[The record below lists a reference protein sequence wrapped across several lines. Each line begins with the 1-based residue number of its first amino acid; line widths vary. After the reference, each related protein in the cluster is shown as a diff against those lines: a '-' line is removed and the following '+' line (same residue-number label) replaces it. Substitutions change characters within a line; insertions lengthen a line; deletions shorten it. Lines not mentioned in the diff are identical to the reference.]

1 MTPRRWEVL
10 TPSQSWREIAVA
22 DVRSGDIVR
31 LFEADGS
38 PVTDPETGASRFRAM
53 ADAGLDPEDGTPVV
67 ETEPIPE
74 TEVERET
81 GASGMWWP
89 GGGRQGLSSQRVGSL
104 SGRMRGSGG

>member
-1 MTPRRWEVL
+1 MTPRRWDVL

-22 DVRSGDIVR
+22 EIRSGDIVR

-38 PVTDPETGASRFRAM
+38 PVADAETGALRFRAM
-53 ADAGLDPEDGTPVV
+53 ADAGLDPEDSTPVV

-74 TEVERET
+74 TDVEREA

-89 GGGRQGLSSQRVGSL
+89 GGGRQDLSTHRSGNL
-104 SGRMRGSGG
+104 SGRARGAE

>member
-22 DVRSGDIVR
+22 GVRSGDTVR

-38 PVTDPETGASRFRAM
+38 PVLDLETGASRFRAT
-53 ADAGLDPEDGTPVV
+53 ADAALDPEHGDIVV

-74 TEVERET
+74 TDIEREAH
-81 GASGMWWP
+81 ASGMWWP
-89 GGGRQGLSSQRVGSL
+89 GSGARQGLSTRRMGGL
-104 SGRMRGSGG
+104 SGRGPGG